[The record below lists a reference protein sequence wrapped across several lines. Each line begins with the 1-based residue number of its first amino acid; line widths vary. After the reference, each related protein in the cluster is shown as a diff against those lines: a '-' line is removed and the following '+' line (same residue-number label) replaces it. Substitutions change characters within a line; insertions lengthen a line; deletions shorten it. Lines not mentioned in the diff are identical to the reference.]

1 MVRRR
6 MRPRVNVAR
15 LAAWHL
21 PQRRRACR
29 LERRWRSRYARMAE
43 NRPDRRPLGDEG
55 DDPHLAAALRAQQ
68 WQHLL
73 DADQQQRPDMA
84 RRFAMRRL
92 RRVANRPL
100 RLGLCSR
107 VSGDDIGLYERPR
120 QCGNCRS

>member
-1 MVRRR
+1 MSPGSLPGICHSGGARAGLSVGGAVGTPGW
-6 MRPRVNVAR
+6 PRTAR
-15 LAAWHL
+15 IAG
-21 PQRRRACR
+21 
-29 LERRWRSRYARMAE
+29 
-43 NRPDRRPLGDEG
+43 LGDEG